1 MYSVVVSSS
10 VLILVILLIRKIF
23 FHRVGKCFLYAL
35 WLFVAIRLLL
45 PLPGMVLQGTVGWS
59 GPTINTPYSIMNVAN
74 KWLPGQKTIQT
85 ENYSNRQEEK
95 NNSKIVEKQVETKD
109 GQSTNRIN
117 ADKMKN
123 KKLQLSL
130 IHI

>member
-45 PLPGMVLQGTVGWS
+45 PLLGMVLQGTVGWS

-95 NNSKIVEKQVETKD
+95 NNSKIVE
-109 GQSTNRIN
+109 NR
-117 ADKMKN
+117 
-123 KKLQLSL
+123 
-130 IHI
+130 